1 VCHTSG
7 KPSKTDMNTLGTA
20 SKTCIGAI
28 CGATVDP
35 FCVAKAPSNASITA
49 PTVGTSVA
57 LGQSLTFTAAAAT
70 NPDGFPLTYKWVF
83 SSGQANATGQS
94 VAVPMSVSGAV
105 TATLQVLNSVG
116 MLATGVVP
124 TRAVTVTAGGN
135 QAPSASIGSPA
146 ANTTVAPGGTVNFQG
161 SGIDPNNNVPLT
173 YSWSFTGGSP
183 ASSTVQ
189 NPGVVT
195 YSTAGTY
202 TASLTVKDSLG
213 LASVAATRTVTV
225 STAANQKPTATIG
238 SPAANST
245 ISKGG
250 TVNFQG
256 AGTDPDNNVP
266 LTYSWSFPGGSPA
279 SSTAQNPGLVT
290 YNTAGTFTPIFTVTD
305 SRGLVSVAVTR
316 TVTVSAAVNQRPTA
330 TIGSPAAANTSIVPG
345 GTVNFQGSA
354 TDPDS
359 NVPLTY
365 NWSFPGG
372 SPANS
377 TAQNPGL
384 VTYSTA
390 GTFTSS
396 LNVTDS
402 LGLASLAVTRTITV
416 SADSLKPVAV
426 INTPCINVSVMRRGK
441 VSFKGSGTGSTNL
454 PLSFRWDFPGGSPSS
469 SEVQNPGAV
478 SYASVGVFKATL
490 TITDKK
496 GIKSLPA
503 SRLITV
509 ASPNQ
514 ALPALG
520 QCSVSNDEDNDNDND
535 DDDDDENDDKNLNTE
550 RSSKNDD

>member
-1 VCHTSG
+1 
-7 KPSKTDMNTLGTA
+7 M
-20 SKTCIGAI
+20 
-28 CGATVDP
+28 
-35 FCVAKAPSNASITA
+35 
-49 PTVGTSVA
+49 
-57 LGQSLTFTAAAAT
+57 
-70 NPDGFPLTYKWVF
+70 
-83 SSGQANATGQS
+83 
-94 VAVPMSVSGAV
+94 
-105 TATLQVLNSVG
+105 
-116 MLATGVVP
+116 
-124 TRAVTVTAGGN
+124 
-135 QAPSASIGSPA
+135 
-146 ANTTVAPGGTVNFQG
+146 
-161 SGIDPNNNVPLT
+161 
-173 YSWSFTGGSP
+173 
-183 ASSTVQ
+183 
-189 NPGVVT
+189 
-195 YSTAGTY
+195 
-202 TASLTVKDSLG
+202 
-213 LASVAATRTVTV
+213 
-225 STAANQKPTATIG
+225 
-238 SPAANST
+238 
-245 ISKGG
+245 
-250 TVNFQG
+250 
-256 AGTDPDNNVP
+256 P

-279 SSTAQNPGLVT
+279 SSTAQNPGLVI
-290 YNTAGTFTPIFTVTD
+290 YNTAGTFTPSFTVTD

-496 GIKSLPA
+496 GIKSPPA

-535 DDDDDENDDKNLNTE
+535 DDDENDDKNLNTE